1 MPRDKMSATTCW
13 GWRALSLGRLVSPQP
28 KSKPLASYKWYTHG
42 GEALRWHR
50 MQNGRVRR
58 ASRAAS
64 GCHAER
70 REQRWAGPKARQ
82 SLPSGSHSQCDLEAV
97 IRDLPSAESKEA
109 EMGSNRRCLRDNC
122 VQDGPLEGGMPGAEL
137 WMWDIVYDCSASR
150 RSYLQT
156 NQSLGGTHTH
166 KAACS

>member
-1 MPRDKMSATTCW
+1 VPRDKMSATTCW

-109 EMGSNRRCLRDNC
+109 EMGSRRGHARRGALDVGHC
-122 VQDGPLEGGMPGAEL
+122 VRLQCIKAFL
-137 WMWDIVYDCSASR
+137 SANKPVSR
-150 RSYLQT
+150 RHP
-156 NQSLGGTHTH
+156 HTQG
-166 KAACS
+166 CVFVV

>member
-1 MPRDKMSATTCW
+1 MSATTCW

-122 VQDGPLEGGMPGAEL
+122 GTLCTTAVHQGVL
-137 WMWDIVYDCSASR
+137 ICK
-150 RSYLQT
+150 QT
-156 NQSLGGTHTH
+156 SLSEAPTHTRLRVRSLKLRKS
-166 KAACS
+166 KAPCACL